1 MKYRNSIKI
10 LAAVQA
16 FFKQDEFSNL
26 NIPYYFLPSNIQE
39 SLYFVVLDK
48 EKEWTIAEI

>member
-1 MKYRNSIKI
+1 MKYWNSKKI
-10 LAAVQA
+10 LAVQA

-26 NIPYYFLPSNIQE
+26 NIPNYFLPSNIQE
-39 SLYFVVLDK
+39 SLHFVLLDK